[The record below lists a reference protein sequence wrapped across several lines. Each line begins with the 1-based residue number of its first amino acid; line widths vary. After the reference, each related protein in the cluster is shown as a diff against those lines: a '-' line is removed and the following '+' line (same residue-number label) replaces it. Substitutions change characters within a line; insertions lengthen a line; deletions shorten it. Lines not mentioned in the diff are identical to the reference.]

1 MRLFQRKM
9 WLSIFKQWVMYGFIL
24 FIITVALAIFSI
36 ITYTSDGSKN
46 NSRRVFE
53 SSLWNALQL
62 QLQSYR
68 FLNYLIELDQQAPSL
83 NGEAFFRY
91 DVLMSRVDLLRKGEI
106 GELIRNFEGGRT
118 TRLLNIINGEM
129 ELLSFQLS
137 KIEAGDYSYLPA
149 LVERVKS
156 VDTQI
161 NEFVTLV
168 NKGSNDYISDQHKT
182 LQKNLDTIQL
192 LSIILLACLLG
203 LGFFTIKGLVQ
214 LKRVFKLNSNLNDN
228 IQAVHEDKAQMLTF
242 INQETRPPINAILG
256 IASTLNSPETPKN
269 TKALAKHIEE
279 SGNQLLQIIEM
290 LSDLALIDAKK
301 LALTPT
307 IEPLKS
313 SIEDC
318 LILFESQ
325 MARKNLQSIVYIDPN
340 LPAFV
345 CLDLIRTKEIIVA
358 LLQNAINHTPTGSIS
373 LQVRPSASGA
383 PVIPLPAGTKEVSV
397 MQIALR
403 DTGQGMTDELQQNL
417 RINPSLPMQ
426 QEGPLPSK
434 VGLSLALC
442 HKLVYLMK
450 GEMHFSCAPQK
461 GCEFWVD
468 IPFYVSDTGPII
480 EQHKP
485 PQCPDNTQALLIETD
500 AQLAKV
506 ISLQLATM
514 NISVT
519 VSKEGSMQDN
529 RHCNLVILGN
539 TASFERDGH
548 DALQQWK
555 NRSCPVMSYHPLAI
569 NYSDFQVKP
578 LHFPITQSQLE
589 AHIITLFA
597 NKKPLQGSTK
607 ND

>member
-1 MRLFQRKM
+1 MRLFPKKM
-9 WLSIFKQWVMYGFIL
+9 WLPIFKQWVMYGFIL

-36 ITYTSDGSKN
+36 ITYTSDSSKN

-68 FLNYLIELDQQAPSL
+68 FLNYLIELDQQAASL
-83 NGEAFFRY
+83 NGEAFFKY

-118 TRLLNIINGEM
+118 TRLLNIINAEM

-149 LVERVKS
+149 LIERIKNI
-156 VDTQI
+156 DTQV

-168 NKGSNDYISDQHKT
+168 NKGSNEYISDQHKT
-182 LQKNLDTIQL
+182 LQKSLDNIQL
-192 LSIILLACLLG
+192 LSMILLACLIGLG
-203 LGFFTIKGLVQ
+203 LFTIKGLVQ
-214 LKRVFKLNSNLNDN
+214 LKRVFRLNSNLNDS
-228 IQAVHEDKAQMLTF
+228 IQDIHEDKARMLTF
-242 INQETRPPINAILG
+242 INQETRPPINAIMG
-256 IASTLNSPETPKN
+256 IASTLKSDESQKN
-269 TKALAKHIEE
+269 TRNLAKHIEE
-279 SGNQLLQIIEM
+279 SGSQLLQIIEM

-301 LALTPT
+301 LILTPT
-307 IEPLKS
+307 TEPLKS

-318 LILFESQ
+318 LNLFESQ

-340 LPAFV
+340 LPALV
-345 CLDLIRTKEIIVA
+345 CLDMIRTKEIIVA

-373 LQVRPSASGA
+373 LQVRPSSSSA

-403 DTGQGMTDELQQNL
+403 DTGQGMADELQQSL
-417 RINPSLPMQ
+417 RINPTLPMQ

-434 VGLSLALC
+434 VGLNLALC

-468 IPFYVSDTGPII
+468 IPFYVSDTNPRV

-485 PQCPDNTQALLIETD
+485 QQCPDNTQALLIETD

-514 NISVT
+514 NISVV
-519 VSKEGSMQDN
+519 VSKEGNMQDN
-529 RHCNLVILGN
+529 KHCNLVILGN
-539 TASFERDGH
+539 TANFERDGH

-555 NRSCPVMSYHPLAI
+555 NRFCPVMSYHPLAI
-569 NYSDFQVKP
+569 NCPDFKVRP
-578 LHFPITQSQLE
+578 LHFPLTQSQFE
-589 AHIITLFA
+589 AHIAVLFT
-597 NKKPLQGSTK
+597 NKNAPRVDQ

>member
-1 MRLFQRKM
+1 MRLFPKKM
-9 WLSIFKQWVMYGFIL
+9 WLPIFKQWVMYGFIL

-36 ITYTSDGSKN
+36 ITYTSDSSKN

-68 FLNYLIELDQQAPSL
+68 FLNYLIELDQQAASL
-83 NGEAFFRY
+83 NGEAFFKY

-118 TRLLNIINGEM
+118 TRLLNIINAEM

-149 LVERVKS
+149 LIERIKNI
-156 VDTQI
+156 DTQV

-168 NKGSNDYISDQHKT
+168 NKGSNEYISDQHKT
-182 LQKNLDTIQL
+182 LQKSLDNIQL
-192 LSIILLACLLG
+192 LSMILLACLIGLG
-203 LGFFTIKGLVQ
+203 LFTIKGLVQ
-214 LKRVFKLNSNLNDN
+214 LKRVFRLNSNLNDS
-228 IQAVHEDKAQMLTF
+228 IQDIHEDKARMLTF
-242 INQETRPPINAILG
+242 INQETRPPINAIMG
-256 IASTLNSPETPKN
+256 IASTLKSDESQKN
-269 TKALAKHIEE
+269 TRNLAKHIEE
-279 SGNQLLQIIEM
+279 SGSQLLQIIEM

-301 LALTPT
+301 LILTPT
-307 IEPLKS
+307 TEPLKS

-318 LILFESQ
+318 LNLFESQ

-340 LPAFV
+340 LPALV
-345 CLDLIRTKEIIVA
+345 CLDMIRTKEIIVA

-373 LQVRPSASGA
+373 LQVRPSSSGA

-403 DTGQGMTDELQQNL
+403 DTGQGMADELQQSL
-417 RINPSLPMQ
+417 RINPTLPMQ

-434 VGLSLALC
+434 VGLNLALC

-468 IPFYVSDTGPII
+468 IPFYVSDTNPKV

-485 PQCPDNTQALLIETD
+485 QQCPDNTQALLIETD

-514 NISVT
+514 NISVV
-519 VSKEGSMQDN
+519 VSKEGNMQDN
-529 RHCNLVILGN
+529 KHCNLVILGN
-539 TASFERDGH
+539 TANFERDGH

-555 NRSCPVMSYHPLAI
+555 NRFCPVMSYHPLAI
-569 NYSDFQVKP
+569 NCPDFKVRP
-578 LHFPITQSQLE
+578 LHFPLTQSQFE
-589 AHIITLFA
+589 AHIAVLFT
-597 NKKPLQGSTK
+597 NKNAPRVDQ